1 VPSVSLKRFF
11 LFCLAAELLLLLK
24 GETLALLK
32 YILLVTHT
40 NSSRVRVEKYIKR
53 VE

>member
-24 GETLALLK
+24 GETLALSK

-40 NSSRVRVEKYIKR
+40 NSRVRVEKYIKR